1 MDITWI
7 LFFVSKKHVYSL
19 GSINLADLMTV
30 VYFSN
35 SFTGTWQCQLNDN
48 SCKKKSRVWLKNE
61 IAIMLMCIFF
71 SFPID
76 LPAKN

>member
-1 MDITWI
+1 
-7 LFFVSKKHVYSL
+7 
-19 GSINLADLMTV
+19 MTV

-35 SFTGTWQCQLNDN
+35 SFTGKWQCELNDN
-48 SCKKKSRVWLKNE
+48 SSKKKKKEAECVWKNE
-61 IAIMLMCIFF
+61 IAVMLMYIFF